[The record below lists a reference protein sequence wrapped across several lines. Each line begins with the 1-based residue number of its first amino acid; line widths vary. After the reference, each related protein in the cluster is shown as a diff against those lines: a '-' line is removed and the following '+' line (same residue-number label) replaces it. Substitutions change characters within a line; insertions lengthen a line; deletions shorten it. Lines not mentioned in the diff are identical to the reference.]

1 MWTTRYAK
9 REQKLG
15 TETGT
20 REAVVDEERREEMVL
35 RSRSSL
41 ADGEYREVIDVKFF
55 LQRSVVS
62 LSLGKKLVGT
72 LNSEAERDKEKLMFS
87 ATS

>member
-1 MWTTRYAK
+1 M
-9 REQKLG
+9 
-15 TETGT
+15 
-20 REAVVDEERREEMVL
+20 
-35 RSRSSL
+35 
-41 ADGEYREVIDVKFF
+41 VIDVKFF

-62 LSLGKKLVGT
+62 LSLGRKLVGT